1 MKCVIFRRVSSNN
14 HKKNEV
20 TEMFIN
26 QVQKFNYLLV
36 VVFFAIF
43 MTACGGGGSNN
54 TPAYDTP
61 ADDAPANDTP
71 ADDTPADDTPA
82 DDTPADDT
90 PADDT
95 PDFAI
100 TSENYTEGGAIPLL
114 HACENLDGTDASPQY
129 SWSNPPTGTSS
140 YAIIMDDETPPC
152 GTGAEAC
159 VHWAL
164 YNLPSSTTSLVS
176 NVDVSTIDGAVEGY
190 TYDAATIDYAG
201 PCPPNAHTYNTTV
214 YALGAG
220 MSTIGANT
228 SWTSSTFEAEY
239 SDSIIGQAEITGTFT
254 P

>member
-1 MKCVIFRRVSSNN
+1 
-14 HKKNEV
+14 
-20 TEMFIN
+20 MFIN

-54 TPAYDTP
+54 TPAD
-61 ADDAPANDTP
+61 DTP
-71 ADDTPADDTPA
+71 ADDTPADETPA

-114 HACENLDGTDASPQY
+114 HACENLGGTDASPQY

-220 MSTIGANT
+220 MTTIGANT
-228 SWTSSTFEAEY
+228 TWTSSTFEAEY